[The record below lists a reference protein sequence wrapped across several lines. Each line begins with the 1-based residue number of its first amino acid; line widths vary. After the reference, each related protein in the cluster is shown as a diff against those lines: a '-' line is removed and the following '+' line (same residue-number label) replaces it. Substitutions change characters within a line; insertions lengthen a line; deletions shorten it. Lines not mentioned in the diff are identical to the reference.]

1 VSECLV
7 KFLLGSSSY
16 SFNKWLV
23 SRKYHRIGLHK
34 SALEAHLDA
43 DIMLFGQ
50 SICIFYC
57 SKLCTVCFWNEWDNY
72 VKIRVYSLTF
82 LCIIFILKRLLIF
95 NTETTRCSWSDV
107 FNTILLADPE
117 IWKGWGAEDN
127 VSAPVVVYH
136 KCTYWTIWTIPVLDG
151 KKRKKTESNRVGD
164 RHCLWNWL
172 TKFASITCASV
183 SELRLFFWLSATTLH
198 LRHLFDMF
206 AFIFQLLAHTT
217 RRLSTAVGLQNFSPA
232 HFAPVHNCTPS
243 DSACMYSKR
252 LVYYLLTS
260 LIYILCAFAASRWCV
275 LPCCVFIW
283 WCVQSFVWFLRATFS
298 VTVVCPRNKKSAEC

>member
-1 VSECLV
+1 MFLGLCVSLFSAPLSV
-7 KFLLGSSSY
+7 WVSPKLLLGSSSY
-16 SFNKWLV
+16 LFNKWLV

-34 SALEAHLDA
+34 SALEAHLYA

-127 VSAPVVVYH
+127 VSAPVVIYH

-217 RRLSTAVGLQNFSPA
+217 QHDFQLLLASEIFHILHLCVIA
-232 HFAPVHNCTPS
+232 H
-243 DSACMYSKR
+243 
-252 LVYYLLTS
+252 
-260 LIYILCAFAASRWCV
+260 
-275 LPCCVFIW
+275 
-283 WCVQSFVWFLRATFS
+283 RATLP
-298 VTVVCPRNKKSAEC
+298 VCIASDWCIICLRP